1 MSAKYK
7 TRECEHIFKKLNLI
21 STFPVTS
28 NFSVDIQEITF
39 SSRLDINYPG
49 FRYLPQIYQFF
60 DNLEQLC
67 KLVRIPSI
75 LKINNACTI
84 KTNAKWKNNYT
95 MYIKNAFLK
104 PLLFFIAF
112 HPNHHHHC
120 SLLSNLLHSS
130 PSLFLSDISTSSQRE
145 TTVCP
150 SRTWSSLILLKWFLA
165 SVRKHAL
172 WK

>member
-28 NFSVDIQEITF
+28 KFFCWYTRDYI

-49 FRYLPQIYQFF
+49 FRYLPQKYQFF

-104 PLLFFIAF
+104 PLLFFI
-112 HPNHHHHC
+112 
-120 SLLSNLLHSS
+120 LHFILIIIIIVLCWAISYIHL
-130 PSLFLSDISTSSQRE
+130 PVCFFLT
-145 TTVCP
+145 
-150 SRTWSSLILLKWFLA
+150 
-165 SVRKHAL
+165 
-172 WK
+172 

>member
-21 STFPVTS
+21 SNFPETS

-49 FRYLPQIYQFF
+49 FRYLPQKYQFF

-84 KTNAKWKNNYT
+84 KTNAK
-95 MYIKNAFLK
+95 
-104 PLLFFIAF
+104 
-112 HPNHHHHC
+112 
-120 SLLSNLLHSS
+120 
-130 PSLFLSDISTSSQRE
+130 
-145 TTVCP
+145 
-150 SRTWSSLILLKWFLA
+150 
-165 SVRKHAL
+165 
-172 WK
+172 